1 MLEFNK
7 QAFLEALVFEGLIK
21 TAAVGPRVPRPDDPA
36 LDPFYT
42 RQVFNLSSG
51 IYRQLERNL
60 LRNPVDHSVTI
71 RRRLIDDLSR
81 ITNTITG
88 PTRPGLVPG
97 SIGDIQYRLAHALA
111 LQKLELE
118 LNRLE
123 GMGRLKVEEEPLAE
137 LKNAIELG
145 KNQFDTWMKVNHPH
159 IMAPAPPPAAAGAAP
174 PPPAVAGAAPP
185 PPVLARVVPPPE
197 EEPYPSYAEM
207 VPVDTPLKK
216 KEDSQVAPTF
226 PDQARIQTGLKQDPF
241 VDSQI
246 PRVPGIPKVE
256 ELASTPLN
264 TGQVRF
270 MGGNPTI

>member
-1 MLEFNK
+1 MLGLDK
-7 QAFLEALVFEGLIK
+7 QAFLEALAFEELIK
-21 TAAVGPRVPRPDDPA
+21 TAAVGPRVPRPEDPA

-42 RQVFNLSSG
+42 QQVFRLSSG
-51 IYRQLERNL
+51 IYRQLERKL

-71 RRRLIDDLSR
+71 RRSLMDDLSR
-81 ITNTITG
+81 MTNTITG

-123 GMGRLKVEEEPLAE
+123 EMKRLKVEEEQLAE

-145 KNQFDTWMKVNHPH
+145 KNQFNTWMQVNHPH

-174 PPPAVAGAAPP
+174 PPPIA
-185 PPVLARVVPPPE
+185 ARVVPPPPPA
-197 EEPYPSYAEM
+197 EEPYSYADM
-207 VPVDTPLKK
+207 VPVDTPPKK
-216 KEDSQVAPTF
+216 KEYSQVASTF
-226 PDQARIQTGLKQDPF
+226 PDQTLVRTNLDQDPF
-241 VDSQI
+241 VRSQSG
-246 PRVPGIPKVE
+246 RVRDLPKVE

-270 MGGNPTI
+270 TGNPTV